1 MQLLTGVTVVLGVVT
16 TTVMAD
22 GYQTSTQDT
31 HDYLV
36 KFRSEYSEE
45 DFQSFFHQL
54 TRYCEAYDCSARV
67 KQRFHR
73 LLDGGVLT
81 LSSEDHLQQWIQE
94 RVEVDKFEADST
106 ISLVF
111 EDVNNVTTEST
122 EYWNLDRID
131 QRQSEL
137 DGFYSYTFNGEGINA
152 YIIDS
157 GIRLTHHE
165 FDRERTRLVDF
176 IDDGNDDCNGHGT
189 HVAGTV
195 GGRTVGVAKG
205 VNLVAVRVFPCE
217 GETTL
222 SILLNGL
229 VWTFED
235 FLDSGASTAVINL
248 SLSSSASPFLDD
260 VIDVLN
266 DTGLVVISAAG
277 NSDADACLYSPARS
291 ASTITVGATSE
302 GDARASFSN
311 HGSCVN
317 IFAPGVAILSAW
329 NSSDS
334 ALTKLSGTSMAAPVV
349 TGIAARYVEKHTED
363 PPVEVASSILC
374 GATNEAISN
383 LPSDKG
389 LTVNLLVYGDPQ
401 SIQRVGINEE
411 CPVGKD
417 AICSGNSACSGAG
430 DCFNSGRCVCNCGH
444 FGQACQFTADIEEL
458 GNTGN
463 SSFQLTRSTQG
474 SPPLFVGSAG
484 SKVFALHSLG
494 ENTTVAISTCSP
506 STNFSTSIG
515 LVDACLNNLLFEG
528 QPEFPWSGAHP
539 NCRVSSGASYLTAK
553 VNSVSRYYILVT
565 GQDQNAEGEFE
576 LFVQM
581 SESGEAQF
589 PGDGEASYP
598 TATPSVSPTNTQ
610 GETWTAS
617 STSSSPPGRSPGAS
631 YSSSRSPTPTASA
644 SDRPAPWVEY
654 GPKLDSLE
662 SFITITFNTA
672 TNRGNVGVTFECL
685 NLLYSDI
692 GEDATLFSEC
702 YWTSS
707 RELVIELRSPE
718 LDFQQLGK
726 TITAGSKIT
735 LIGGLIKQDILSA
748 ALPQTTLTVTSPDR
762 SPIVNFEV
770 SHSHVIT
777 LCGNIEANVNFATGG
792 SRVRGIEWTWVMKS
806 VHLLNGANITYSNVT
821 RPLRN
826 EIARATRENRD
837 SIFVP
842 QERVPK
848 GITYKLALK
857 GENMFGSSKVRE
869 IEFKVERQSAPS
881 ITFEEE
887 PSGQIRSSQGALFR
901 ASASLKTCE
910 ISDVKN
916 PLEFSFKYAWHLLG
930 PNGTFLD
937 VSAFLTRDPRR
948 LVIPAYSLFPSDS
961 SYSVVFR
968 VTAESAQRV
977 LKSSRTIEL
986 RVVPSRVVATIAGGT
1001 RAIDI
1006 FSDLALDASNSGS
1019 PEENLPTLPSDW
1031 KVGKEYLWTCET
1043 KMINCTNFLIGN
1055 DSGRE
1060 MLHVFRRRLQTLKQ
1074 KVSID
1079 EDLPVLFTVTISLQ
1093 LSRSGTPTFYSTDSQ
1108 SVTIIIS
1115 GTAIPTVVRED
1126 FFPGEMPEA
1135 VIGGKPHFIVNPG
1148 SEVRVTAD
1156 VKESQETESQWILV
1170 DEDPLTLNDII
1181 DSPSV
1186 ASPLL
1191 VVRPN
1196 QFFVG
1201 NRYTLQY
1208 RSQFTSNLAP
1218 TASFGFTEIR
1228 LSVNRPP
1235 RGGRLLIKPFLD
1247 ITSDVDDVLLEAT
1260 GWKDEDTPLL
1270 YSFYVGFDKNIEYS
1284 RTLRWAQENP
1294 TVVTK
1299 LPTPPNGHKIWIFL
1313 EVQDA
1318 LGASEVYSSSV
1329 SVNHPSVEQLE
1340 NFVVSKR
1347 EKARECRI
1355 TKDANC
1361 AARAVRDAIRAQNQE
1376 ILKGDI

>member
-277 NSDADACLYSPARS
+277 NSDAD
-291 ASTITVGATSE
+291 
-302 GDARASFSN
+302 D
-311 HGSCVN
+311 
-317 IFAPGVAILSAW
+317 
-329 NSSDS
+329 
-334 ALTKLSGTSMAAPVV
+334 
-349 TGIAARYVEKHTED
+349 
-363 PPVEVASSILC
+363 
-374 GATNEAISN
+374 
-383 LPSDKG
+383 
-389 LTVNLLVYGDPQ
+389 
-401 SIQRVGINEE
+401 
-411 CPVGKD
+411 
-417 AICSGNSACSGAG
+417 
-430 DCFNSGRCVCNCGH
+430 
-444 FGQACQFTADIEEL
+444 
-458 GNTGN
+458 
-463 SSFQLTRSTQG
+463 
-474 SPPLFVGSAG
+474 
-484 SKVFALHSLG
+484 
-494 ENTTVAISTCSP
+494 
-506 STNFSTSIG
+506 
-515 LVDACLNNLLFEG
+515 
-528 QPEFPWSGAHP
+528 
-539 NCRVSSGASYLTAK
+539 
-553 VNSVSRYYILVT
+553 YILVT